1 MTSCDGTYLDNKCV
15 QISSKT
21 NYTLLL
27 TKNGVVKFAGVDN
40 YGESGNNNPDV
51 IIPTF
56 TTSMGGL
63 NGVKAI
69 TQVGSLT
76 TLLLLN
82 DGTVKTT
89 GSNAYKQTYSPTY
102 DQTPVRIPGLSSV
115 VSIAGGGLHAC
126 ALLSNGT
133 VMCWGQNDRGQL
145 GVGNTDSNLT
155 PTLVPGLTSVVAIAC
170 GFSHTCA
177 LLSDGTVKCWG
188 INENGQ
194 IGNGIG
200 GYDPVL
206 TPTDVRGLSDVAAIA
221 CGPYSTFALLS
232 DGSVKY
238 WGQKYAPDDET
249 IPSSLTPVSIA
260 GLPSRVTAIACG
272 VTHACVLLSTG
283 GVMCWGQNDRGQ
295 LGDGTTT
302 GKLTPVAITSGA
314 IGIAAGDRRTFA
326 IMPNGDVKA
335 WGYNGDSE
343 LGLDTGSE
351 DQLTPVIIAN
361 LS

>member
-15 QISSKT
+15 QISSKS

-40 YGESGNNNPDV
+40 YGESGNNNPEV
-51 IIPTF
+51 VIPTF

-63 NGVKAI
+63 TGIKAI
-69 TQVGSLT
+69 TQVSNFAT

-82 DGTVKTT
+82 DGTVETT
-89 GSNAYKQTYSPTY
+89 GANAYMS
-102 DQTPVRIPGLSSV
+102 PVRIPGLSSV
-115 VSIAGGGLHAC
+115 VSIAGGTNHAC

-145 GVGNTDSNLT
+145 GVGNTDSNST

-170 GFSHTCA
+170 GFLHTCA

-188 INENGQ
+188 LNVNGQ

-206 TPTDVRGLSDVAAIA
+206 TPTDVRGLSGVAAIA
-221 CGPYSTFALLS
+221 CGPSSTFALLS

-238 WGQKYAPDDET
+238 WGLNYALEIET
-249 IPSSLTPVSIA
+249 ITSSLTPVSIA

-272 VTHACVLLSTG
+272 TNHACVLLSTG
-283 GVMCWGQNDRGQ
+283 GVMCWGDNSNGQ

-335 WGYNGDSE
+335 WGYNGDYE
-343 LGLDTGSE
+343 LGLDTGGE
-351 DQLTPVIIAN
+351 YQLTPVIIAN